1 MNNFSTTGPSSSNSY
16 SYSNNFCQYRLPCG
30 YCTMLNKD
38 CPKQYTTI
46 TLNNTV
52 PTSECKGN

>member
-1 MNNFSTTGPSSSNSY
+1 MNNSINSNTSTNY
-16 SYSNNFCQYRLPCG
+16 SYNNYCQYRLPCG

-38 CPKQYTTI
+38 CPKQYSTI

-52 PTSECKGN
+52 LTSECKGD